1 MSLLD
6 EDLSVQTDYRV
17 LIKNMHIMGTCENLN
32 DFSES
37 YKSILNVGS
46 IVLERATNI
55 FYVYSFNGWICLKE
69 IFENCKLEEYEMNT
83 ISSILC
89 SYFSLMSEIDNY
101 PKNTFINLEKYDK
114 YNL

>member
-17 LIKNMHIMGTCENLN
+17 LIKNLHLMGMCENLN
-32 DFSES
+32 DFSER

-46 IVLERATNI
+46 IILERTTSM
-55 FYVYSFNGWICLKE
+55 FYVYGFNGWISLKE

-89 SYFSLMSEIDNY
+89 SYFSLISDCCDYY
-101 PKNTFINLEKYDK
+101 PKIHS
-114 YNL
+114 